1 MKALDRLIAEA
12 QAAPVARRIELR
24 DPIAAYGV
32 EAVAAVEPWLKDEQ
46 MAAFAVRVL
55 GRIAGSGATG
65 EAADAAVKTLRGAK
79 RRASPDILGD
89 IDWELEQ
96 IRAGKLAPAS
106 PRTVPAR
113 RAVAAPKAP
122 RRARS
127 SVPTPHVDGPE
138 AP

>member
-1 MKALDRLIAEA
+1 MKALEKLIAEA
-12 QAAPVARRIELR
+12 EAAPVSRRIELR

-32 EAVAAVEPWLKDEQ
+32 EAVNAVEPWLKDEQ

-55 GRIAGSGATG
+55 GRICGSGATG
-65 EAADAAVKTLRGAK
+65 EAADAAARMLRSAK
-79 RRASPDILGD
+79 RRASPAIAGD
-89 IDWELEQ
+89 IDWELGQ
-96 IRAGKLAPAS
+96 ARAARLAPAS
-106 PRTVPAR
+106 PRTTPPA

-127 SVPTPHVDGPE
+127 SVSTSHVDGSG

>member
-1 MKALDRLIAEA
+1 MKALEKLIAEA
-12 QAAPVARRIELR
+12 EAAPVSRRIELR

-32 EAVAAVEPWLKDEQ
+32 EAVAAVQPWLKDEQ

-55 GRIAGSGATG
+55 GRICGSGATG
-65 EAADAAVKTLRGAK
+65 EAAEAALKTLRSAK
-79 RRASPDILGD
+79 RRASPAITGD
-89 IDWELEQ
+89 IDWELGQ
-96 IRAGKLAPAS
+96 ARAARLAPAS
-106 PRTVPAR
+106 PRTTSPV

-127 SVPTPHVDGPE
+127 SVSTSHVDGSE